1 MDRFVAIDVET
12 ANASRSSVCAVGAV
26 KVEDG
31 GITDRFHKLV
41 RPYPNYYLRSFTD
54 NIHGISRVDTD
65 HEPTFAGIWPEL
77 SRFISGFPLVAHNMP
92 FDRSCLKAAAKTYG
106 IVFPADTEF
115 YCTLRKA
122 RMTFP
127 RQLCP
132 SFSLPHL
139 AHFLGIPF
147 DNHHCAIADAE
158 ACAKIAI
165 AIL

>member
-26 KVEDG
+26 KVENG
-31 GITDRFHKLV
+31 VITDRFYRLV
-41 RPYPNYYLRSFTD
+41 RPYPNYYLQRFTD
-54 NIHGISRVDTD
+54 EIHGISRTYTD

-77 SRFISGFPLVAHNMP
+77 SKFINGFPLVAHNMP
-92 FDRSCLKAAAKTYG
+92 FDRACLRAAAKTYG
-106 IVFPADTEF
+106 IEFPDNDF
-115 YCTLRKA
+115 LCTLRKA
-122 RMTFP
+122 RTTFP
-127 RQLCP
+127 RQICP

-139 AHFLGIPF
+139 AHFFFFFF